1 MAEHT
6 LNTRILLKYDSYA
19 NWTKNNPVLKAGEMA
34 IATVANI
41 DANKA
46 TGFQNLPN
54 IVLKVGDGT
63 SHYNDL
69 KFVSALAA
77 DVHSWAKDAEKP
89 AYTYSEIKGLETY
102 GGEHGGLENYIKS
115 LSQSVDTDTQY
126 NLVATDAANHK
137 YELRSKEKSAV
148 EWTKVADLDLSGI
161 VSRVAALEA
170 KFVGMTEATV
180 VAHVAAEIAK
190 LDADGQT
197 VGAGE
202 IISSVSQADGVISV
216 SKRALASTDFADDLV
231 PEAAVNGLTEKLAAL
246 QEAIGDAEEG
256 SLADAKAYTDAEIQK
271 LDYAGGEFGA
281 NKFATKVTEAD
292 GVIAVEYAQPAI
304 ADVSGL
310 ETRLSGIE
318 GNVTNLQNNKQD
330 NLGFEGEYN
339 KETNKVVTKA
349 HLTSVIE
356 GLDSDGVGFGDHKF
370 VTKVTEADGIVTPVY
385 AQPVIADVDGLTDRL
400 SGIDGEIAK
409 KQEIL
414 GFAGTYNKETNPVA
428 TKQFVLDSV
437 ADLNGAMH
445 FVGKL
450 DAVPSN
456 VEGYKA
462 GDVILVGYDEYVCD
476 GNTWQPLGNESIY
489 QTKELATEQHNALT
503 KLVTDLET
511 KHDQEMDTL
520 EKKHD
525 DELAALDKKY
535 DDAIK
540 NLDYNDA
547 AVAGQFITEV
557 KQADGAIE
565 VKRAAL
571 TATDIPELAQSKITG
586 LVDKL
591 AEIDQAIIDA
601 EGGALEDAKKY
612 TDDQL
617 KAKIEGLDAPDTA
630 VAKQFVTAVSEADGI
645 ISVTRAALVA
655 TDIPVIEQTQVNG
668 LGDDLAAAAKAGTD
682 AAAQA
687 LTDAKAY
694 TDQQIQGL
702 DNSDAAVEKH
712 FVTEVKQ
719 TDGAV
724 VVQRA
729 PVADIALTGNVNDL
743 IQTAGDVLIFNCGSS
758 SEVF

>member
-41 DANKA
+41 EANKA

-54 IVLKVGDGT
+54 VVLKVGDGT
-63 SHYNDL
+63 SHYSDL

-77 DVHSWAKDAEKP
+77 DVYEWAKASSKP
-89 AYTYSEIKGLETY
+89 EYGYKEITGLEA
-102 GGEHGGLENYIKS
+102 ELARVS
-115 LSQSVDTDTQY
+115 AAADTDTQY
-126 NLVATDAANHK
+126 NLVATDAANYK
-137 YELRSKEKSAV
+137 FELRSKEKSAV

-161 VSRVAALEA
+161 VSRVAALEG
-170 KFVGMTEATV
+170 KFAGMTEATV

-190 LDADGQT
+190 LDADGETAGQ
-197 VGAGE
+197 GE
-202 IISSVSQADGVISV
+202 IISAVSEADGVISV
-216 SKRALASTDFADDLV
+216 SKRALVKEDIPTIEQSQ
-231 PEAAVNGLTEKLAAL
+231 VNGLPKALEDINTAIGNAQSGSLEDAKKYADEKVAAL
-246 QEAIGDAEEG
+246 
-256 SLADAKAYTDAEIQK
+256 
-271 LDYAGGEFGA
+271 DYNGGEFGTS
-281 NKFATKVTEAD
+281 KFATKVTEAD

-356 GLDSDGVGFGDHKF
+356 GLDSDGTGFGEHLF

-385 AQPVIADVDGLTDRL
+385 AQPVIADIDGLSGEITRLDGRIDTKQDILGIVDG
-400 SGIDGEIAK
+400 
-409 KQEIL
+409 
-414 GFAGTYNKETNPVA
+414 YNKETNKVA
-428 TKQFVLDSV
+428 TVQYVTDAV

-450 DAVPSN
+450 DAVPGN
-456 VEGYKA
+456 AEGYKA

-476 GNTWQPLGNESIY
+476 GNTWLPLGNESIY
-489 QTKELATEQHNALT
+489 QTKEQAGKDHEAINGTIAALEKKHDDELAALT
-503 KLVTDLET
+503 
-511 KHDQEMDTL
+511 
-520 EKKHD
+520 KKHD

-535 DDAIK
+535 DDTIK
-540 NLDYNDA
+540 GLDA
-547 AVAGQFITEV
+547 AEV
-557 KQADGAIE
+557 KAGTGEIIEAVSQADGAIS
-565 VKRAAL
+565 VSKRALVA
-571 TATDIPELAQSKITG
+571 ADIPELAQSKITG
-586 LVDKL
+586 LEKALSDLNTAVGN
-591 AEIDQAIIDA
+591 AQS
-601 EGGALEDAKKY
+601 GALADAKEY
-612 TDDQL
+612 SDAQL
-617 KAKIEGLDAPDTA
+617 KAKVESLDYTDAA

-645 ISVTRAALVA
+645 IAVTRAALVA

-668 LGDDLAAAAKAGTD
+668 LGDALAAAAKAGTD
-682 AAAQA
+682 AAATA
-687 LTDAKAY
+687 ESNAKAY
-694 TDQQIQGL
+694 ALEQIQGL
-702 DNSDAAVEKH
+702 DNTDAAVEKN

-724 VVQRA
+724 AVKRA